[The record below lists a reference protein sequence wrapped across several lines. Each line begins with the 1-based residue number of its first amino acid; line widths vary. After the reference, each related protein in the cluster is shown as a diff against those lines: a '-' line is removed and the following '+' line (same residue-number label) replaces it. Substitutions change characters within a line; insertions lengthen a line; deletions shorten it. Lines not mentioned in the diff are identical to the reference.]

1 MNILFSERYRYF
13 IYRSACDMRKG
24 YDGLSG
30 IVRGEWKKDPL
41 SGDVFIFLS
50 KQRNKIKLLHWQNDG
65 FVIYSKR
72 LEKGTFELPKGNSI
86 EISAHQLQFILD
98 GIYLSSIKKRVRY
111 EHQLVGIF
119 NPPRSFCNIINLET
133 RNTIGGIFSVITFA
147 LSIFKPQRDSAGG

>member
-1 MNILFSERYRYF
+1 MNILFSDRYRYF
-13 IYRSACDMRKG
+13 IYRSGCDMRKG

-30 IVRGEWKKDPL
+30 LIRNEWKMNPL

-72 LEKGTFELPKGNSI
+72 LEKGTFELPKEKLIENKI

-98 GIYLSSIKKRVRY
+98 GIYLSSIKKRMRY
-111 EHQLVGIF
+111 QHANVNNFMGELGV
-119 NPPRSFCNIINLET
+119 
-133 RNTIGGIFSVITFA
+133 
-147 LSIFKPQRDSAGG
+147 SAMK